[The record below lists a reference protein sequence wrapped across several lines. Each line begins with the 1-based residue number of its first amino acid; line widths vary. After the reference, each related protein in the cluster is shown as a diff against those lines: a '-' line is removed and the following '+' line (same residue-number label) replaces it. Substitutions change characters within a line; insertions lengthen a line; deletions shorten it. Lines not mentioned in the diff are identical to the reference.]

1 MINETMKRTARY
13 SEAEK
18 ARTQSLVE
26 LFKDAP
32 IPEDEILANL
42 GLFINR
48 QNLTRILWAH
58 ELYQKIMPVAG
69 VIMEF
74 GCRWGTNLALFE
86 SLRGMYEPYNYS
98 RKIVGFDTFGG
109 FTALDEKDAS
119 PAGMKPGDYAVS
131 QGYEKYL
138 EKILDCHEL
147 DAPISHIK
155 KYQIVKGDA
164 PHCLEKYLKD
174 NPETII
180 ALAYFDMDMY
190 EPTKQCLE
198 LIKDRLTRGSVIG
211 FDELV
216 SADFPGETVAL
227 REVLGLDKYKIIRDQ
242 RNSLPTYVVIE

>member
-1 MINETMKRTARY
+1 MINEIMKRTARY

-18 ARTQSLVE
+18 ERNQSLVK

-69 VIMEF
+69 VVMEF

-109 FTALDEKDAS
+109 FTDLHEKDAS
-119 PAGMKPGDYAVS
+119 PAGMKLGDYAVS

-147 DAPISHIK
+147 DAPIGHIK

-164 PHCLEKYLKD
+164 PQRLEEYLKD

-190 EPTKQCLE
+190 EPTKKCLE